1 MSVLEQDAGESVAAR
16 QALDDT
22 LRSATRWIAEA
33 LPDGDRR
40 SLGNALEAGARLHVA
55 LELPTGE
62 ATVTIEMPDGRRHS
76 FLRVIPAA
84 LDS

>member
-1 MSVLEQDAGESVAAR
+1 VSVLEHDAGESVAAR

-22 LRSATRWIAEA
+22 LRSATRWIAAA

-40 SLGNALEAGARLHVA
+40 SLGNALEAGARLHVE
-55 LELPTGE
+55 LVLPTGE
-62 ATVTIEMPDGRRHS
+62 ATVTIEMPDGRKHD
-76 FLRVIPAA
+76 FMRVVSSP